1 MSNNVA
7 NLISQSMFMEISR
20 NQKVFIAHMV
30 LSS

>member
-1 MSNNVA
+1 VA